1 MSETLIIKHYCSLD
15 LQVWG
20 DDKRGASKVGSVP
33 RLFQGTVD
41 NISSTIPN
49 TGPINVL
56 VLWI

>member
-41 NISSTIPN
+41 NISSTIP
-49 TGPINVL
+49 IQDQ
-56 VLWI
+56 